1 MMDKYRGM
9 SLPVKASLWF
19 VMCSLFQKGISILTN
34 PIFARI
40 IPTDQMGQVVNF
52 SNWSIIVC
60 IFTTLNLQYGSFNN
74 AQLKYADDRDRYSSS
89 MQGIVSLITAMALII
104 FFICPE
110 VWRKVFDMSD
120 ILIVMMLVEQW
131 AIFSTGLWMGKKRFD
146 FNYKPMV
153 ALTMTTSILIPV
165 AGLILVPRVE
175 EKGFVRIAIM
185 VAVNVVVGVTIFIY
199 NCVKG
204 KSLFVKEYWKF
215 ALGFNLPLIP
225 YYLSQTVFNVSD
237 VIMIRKLVDESK
249 SGIYGMVYMYST
261 VLTFVLNAI
270 NEAYTPWYYRKINAK
285 DSTGVKNINR
295 SLMLFVAS
303 MLLLLMFVGPEVILI
318 LLDKPYYEAVW
329 AFPPV
334 VESLFFL
341 FLVRFAINIEFFYE
355 KKLMLVEG
363 TAIAAVLNIVLNYFL
378 IPSMGYVVAG
388 YTTLISY
395 VFFWIANLLN
405 AKKICK
411 QKGIDFKEFLD
422 FKSQLLIGAASIAAM
437 AGITLSYNNFI
448 VRYILLVIAMIALF
462 IARKKIIALI
472 KQLMALKK
480 EGKAAQ

>member
-1 MMDKYRGM
+1 M
-9 SLPVKASLWF
+9 SLPVKASLSF
-19 VMCSLFQKGISILTN
+19 VFCSLIQKGIAIITN

-40 IPTDQMGQVVNF
+40 IPTNQMGEVVNF
-52 SNWSIIVC
+52 SNWSTIVC

-74 AQLKYADDRDRYSSS
+74 AQLKYANDRDRYSSS
-89 MQGIVSLITAMALII
+89 VQGVVSLLTVGALCL
-104 FFICPE
+104 FILCPE
-110 VWRKVFDMSD
+110 VWRRVFDMSD
-120 ILIVMMLVEQW
+120 ILIVMMLIEQW
-131 AIFSTGLWMGKKRFD
+131 ALFSTGIWMGKKRFD

-153 ALTMTTSILIPV
+153 ALTLATSLLIPV
-165 AGLILVPRVE
+165 VGLILVPRVE

-199 NCVKG
+199 NCLRG
-204 KSLFVKEYWKF
+204 KTLFVKEYWKY

-237 VIMIRKLVDESK
+237 VIIIRKLVNESK

-261 VLTFVLNAI
+261 FLVFVLNAI

-285 DSTGVKNINR
+285 DSSGVMSINR

-303 MLLLLMFVGPEVILI
+303 MLLILMFIGPEVILI
-318 LLDKPYYEAVW
+318 LLDTPYYEAVW
-329 AFPPV
+329 VFPPV
-334 VESLFFL
+334 VESMFFL

-363 TAIAAVLNIVLNYFL
+363 TAIAAVMNIVLNFLL
-378 IPSMGYVVAG
+378 IPRLGYAVAG

-395 VFFWIANLLN
+395 VFFWLANLLN

-411 QKGIDFKEFLD
+411 QKDIDFKEFLD
-422 FKSQLLIGAASIAAM
+422 FKSQLLIGIGSIAAM
-437 AGITLSYNNFI
+437 VGITLSYYNFL
-448 VRYILLVIAMIALF
+448 VRYILLFIAMIVLF
-462 IARKKIIALI
+462 FARKKIIALI

-480 EGKAAQ
+480 MAN